1 MSEFKHDNISIW
13 SDTAELPSYP
23 KLENDI
29 ETEVLVVGAGITGL
43 MNAYQ
48 LAMKG
53 YKVTVIDTD
62 YILGGTT
69 ANTTARIMAQQGMLY
84 SQLIKQKDK
93 ETARLYY
100 DSQMEAIA
108 EMEAIGRKHNI
119 DGDFRRV
126 DGVMYVEEDASV
138 SELEKEAEAY
148 KELGIDGTLLKK
160 ELDLP
165 FETAAELIMR
175 NQAEFHP
182 LKYLKGILE
191 VLAEKDVSI
200 YEHTR
205 GKSLDGDTLATN
217 DGNSIHFRH
226 LIIATHFPFLDYQGF
241 YFNSFKI
248 NRSYGLVVT
257 TSTPPPENV
266 SLGGQDGPSLTTR
279 HIMGADNELPT
290 LLFGGMGHM
299 SYMEKD
305 MVDQLEKLRLYA
317 DQKTTNHERLY
328 AYRAQDL
335 MTVDS
340 MPYIG
345 YFDTDRDNV
354 FVAAG
359 FNKYGM
365 TNGVLSSMII
375 SDLIE
380 GKDNRYHEMLSP
392 HRSKGLLHQLKD
404 QGTTPLESMGVE
416 AKNMLKSYPSMD
428 EVDLSAGEGAV
439 VRDGMMKKG
448 LYKDEDSN
456 EYYVVDNRCTHMGC
470 SLSWNQSDRTWD
482 CPCHGSRFNFKG
494 NVIEGPATTDL
505 DVEVKR
511 TND

>member
-1 MSEFKHDNISIW
+1 MTEFKHDNISLW
-13 SDTAELPSYP
+13 SDTVELPSYP
-23 KLENDI
+23 KLEDDI

-53 YKVTVIDTD
+53 YKVTIIDTD
-62 YILGGTT
+62 YVLGGTT
-69 ANTTARIMAQQGMLY
+69 ANTTARIMAQQGLLY

-100 DSQMEAIA
+100 DSQMAAI
-108 EMEAIGRKHNI
+108 EELEAIGRKHDL

-126 DGVMYVEEDASV
+126 DGVIYVEEETSI
-138 SELEKEAEAY
+138 SKLEKEAEAY
-148 KELGIDGTLLKK
+148 QTLGIDGTLLKK
-160 ELDLP
+160 GLDLP
-165 FETAAELIMR
+165 FETSAELVMR

-191 VLAEKDVSI
+191 VLDEKGVTI

-205 GKSLDGDTLATN
+205 GKSLDGDMLTTV
-217 DGNSIHFRH
+217 DGNSIYFKHI
-226 LIIATHFPFLDYQGF
+226 IIATHFPFLDYQGL

-266 SLGGQDGPSLTTR
+266 SLSGHDGPSLTTR
-279 HIMGADNELPT
+279 HIMGTDNELPT

-299 SYMEKD
+299 SYIEKD
-305 MVDQLEKLRLYA
+305 MIDQLEKLRLYA
-317 DQKTTNHERLY
+317 DQKTINHERLY

-335 MTVDS
+335 MTADS
-340 MPYIG
+340 MPFIG
-345 YFDTDRDNV
+345 YFDTNHDNR

-380 GKDNRYHEMLSP
+380 GNNNRYHEMVSP
-392 HRSKGLLHQLKD
+392 HRSKGLFQQIKQHA
-404 QGTTPLESMGVE
+404 TTPMESMSVE
-416 AKNMLKSYPSMD
+416 TKNMLKNYPD
-428 EVDLSAGEGAV
+428 INEVELSAGEGAV
-439 VRDGMMKKG
+439 VKDGMLKKG
-448 LYKDEDSN
+448 LYKDEENN

-470 SLSWNQSDRTWD
+470 SLSWNQPDKTWD

-494 NVIEGPATTDL
+494 NVIEGPATDDL
-505 DVEVKR
+505 DVEIKKKE
-511 TND
+511 